1 MSKQQVK
8 LTAKQTQPEVKKKV
22 ERPGLSQ
29 DEVDEIRQ
37 AFDLFDT
44 NQTGKID
51 PKELKAAMQS
61 LGFDTKNPT
70 IFQMISELDT
80 PDSQKKGGIDFE
92 SFVEAINN
100 KLGDKETKD
109 GIRRI
114 FNLFID
120 DPQQET
126 ITLSSLRR
134 IARELGEQMSNDE
147 LKDMLERAS
156 SNGTELSFDE
166 FYDIMTKKSFA

>member
-1 MSKQQVK
+1 MSK
-8 LTAKQTQPEVKKKV
+8 AQPKTSGKVVDTKKRV
-22 ERPGLSQ
+22 DRPGLSQ
-29 DEVDEIRQ
+29 DEIDEIRQ

-80 PDSQKKGGIDFE
+80 PESQKKGGIDFDT
-92 SFVEAINN
+92 FVEAINN

-156 SNGTELSFDE
+156 SNGTELTFDE

>member
-1 MSKQQVK
+1 MSKYNQK
-8 LTAKQTQPEVKKKV
+8 SKTASKKV
-22 ERPGLSQ
+22 ERPGLST
-29 DEVDEIRQ
+29 DEVEEIRQ

-44 NQTGKID
+44 SQTGMID
-51 PKELKAAMQS
+51 PAELKAAMQS

-70 IFQMISELDT
+70 IYQLIADLDT
-80 PDSQKKGGIDFE
+80 PESRKKGGIDFD

-100 KLGDKETKD
+100 KLGDKETKE
-109 GIRRI
+109 GILRI
-114 FNLFID
+114 FRLFID
-120 DPQQET
+120 DPNQET

-156 SNGTELSFDE
+156 SNGTELTYDE
-166 FYDIMTKKSFA
+166 FYDIMTKKSFP